1 MPTKVWF
8 IREVHNK
15 IQTNKQYI
23 YSSALCVL
31 LERRMGITA
40 ESVTG
45 FAWYNAKSMRDKS
58 IKFVYTVGCNN
69 EVIETCFDCSTK
81 FGCRGLAYKQIKSG
95 IPPATDSEPA

>member
-1 MPTKVWF
+1 
-8 IREVHNK
+8 
-15 IQTNKQYI
+15 
-23 YSSALCVL
+23 
-31 LERRMGITA
+31 MGITAETSAA

-58 IKFVYTVGCNN
+58 INFVYTVGCNN
-69 EVIETCFDCSTK
+69 EGIETCFDCSTK